1 MQRVE
6 RGFRRQGKIA
16 VLGIRETGIGIQ
28 GCEIVPSILSPLVER
43 LGDWLFRIEIVL
55 AQEKGI
61 RRGIRACDIE
71 KEVALGKELVFAIDL
86 FVGVGGM
93 EEWLS
98 IHQKDVQEK
107 IDVMRVANS
116 EKREAERLVRPARKG
131 EPGFSREGANVIAE
145 DVFASEMLMEKFL
158 AATQADIALD
168 YDSGRAFVRIDSPS
182 AVVPAGNIG
191 DVIGVHV
198 RTRLNPQQVNSTHI
212 AENAFAEVFDAIPAD
227 SVFACDLIGI
237 SPIPTNG
244 DSGIVEIADLIV
256 FDEIAEGMAQKNAGG
271 GMPEKTAIGN
281 GVSDDGYAR
290 SPGSGIRLG

>member
-6 RGFRRQGKIA
+6 RRFRRQGKIA
-16 VLGIRETGIGIQ
+16 VLGIHETGIGIQ

-86 FVGVGGM
+86 FVGIGGM

-98 IHQKDVQEK
+98 VHQKDVQEK

-131 EPGFSREGANVIAE
+131 EPGFSRKGANVIAE
-145 DVFASEMLMEKFL
+145 DVFAPVMLMEKFL
-158 AATQADIALD
+158 YLC
-168 YDSGRAFVRIDSPS
+168 F
-182 AVVPAGNIG
+182 
-191 DVIGVHV
+191 
-198 RTRLNPQQVNSTHI
+198 
-212 AENAFAEVFDAIPAD
+212 
-227 SVFACDLIGI
+227 
-237 SPIPTNG
+237 
-244 DSGIVEIADLIV
+244 
-256 FDEIAEGMAQKNAGG
+256 
-271 GMPEKTAIGN
+271 
-281 GVSDDGYAR
+281 
-290 SPGSGIRLG
+290 